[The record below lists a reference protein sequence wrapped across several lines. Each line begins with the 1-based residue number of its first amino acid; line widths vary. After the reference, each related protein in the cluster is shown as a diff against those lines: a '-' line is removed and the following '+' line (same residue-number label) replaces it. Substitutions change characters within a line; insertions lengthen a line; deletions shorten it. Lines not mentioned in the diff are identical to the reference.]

1 MINNSWIAL
10 RHLSMNGI
18 NLVNLKLNTREAKQE
33 IQLSSKLVKIDASI
47 EQIKLLLEE
56 ICPMSSKKTLST
68 YEISQSYLKKANLIT
83 EIIAALGALKKN
95 DYKSRFSNIVET
107 KT

>member
-1 MINNSWIAL
+1 
-10 RHLSMNGI
+10 MNGI

-56 ICPMSSKKTLST
+56 ICPMSSKKTLNT

>member
-1 MINNSWIAL
+1 MTKNSWIAL

-33 IQLSSKLVKIDASI
+33 IQLNSKLVKIDASI

-56 ICPMSSKKTLST
+56 ILSNVLKENSKHL
-68 YEISQSYLKKANLIT
+68 
-83 EIIAALGALKKN
+83 
-95 DYKSRFSNIVET
+95 
-107 KT
+107 

>member
-56 ICPMSSKKTLST
+56 ICPSPQRKL
-68 YEISQSYLKKANLIT
+68 
-83 EIIAALGALKKN
+83 
-95 DYKSRFSNIVET
+95 
-107 KT
+107 